1 MAAEESLNKRS
12 VKILIGTLKIIPML
26 LAICEAF
33 NSVLYFMDI
42 EAPALSF
49 IGGTSFI
56 PLVFI
61 YIASL
66 VFRFCVYHRMFIYY
80 VATIHLLNIIDYT
93 IGLPISN
100 ESILSIH
107 VFITALFLFLILHL
121 YRREK
126 LCWAH

>member
-33 NSVLYFMDI
+33 NSVLYFMGI

-80 VATIHLLNIIDYT
+80 VATIHLLNIVDYT